1 MQPKKKRQTRGPTG
15 LCELFSR
22 RLRPMQTLAG
32 VLTLNSL
39 GKFSNYATDRATR
52 AATERRKIAV
62 AARQR
67 LAGRTAVRSLRLWYR
82 HIYHHGC
89 SNHMMTAPCTNSIGT
104 RTGILSQDSSPV
116 ANNSCCYCPCGPPAT
131 KLPGICGSSISFP
144 WARAGPTAIASRI
157 RFEQTNSRQCEM
169 FFILT
174 WSYMSYAS
182 YMKRRK
188 KIKSHKQTRNEQ

>member
-67 LAGRTAVRSLRLWYR
+67 LAGRTAVRSLRL
-82 HIYHHGC
+82 
-89 SNHMMTAPCTNSIGT
+89 
-104 RTGILSQDSSPV
+104 
-116 ANNSCCYCPCGPPAT
+116 
-131 KLPGICGSSISFP
+131 
-144 WARAGPTAIASRI
+144 
-157 RFEQTNSRQCEM
+157 
-169 FFILT
+169 
-174 WSYMSYAS
+174 
-182 YMKRRK
+182 
-188 KIKSHKQTRNEQ
+188 